1 MSEQKPFLS
10 FLALLCLSIFIGRTM
25 LFMLLQNMQNY
36 ELHFTIYVTTACH
49 FEVVLEF
56 QQLVLF
62 LWRELERQG
71 PATLPNTTYLW
82 PLSWALHRLVCIR
95 FSTPAFP
102 NTWLRAFPCSSLV
115 SLGTHRSFPS
125 WDLPSALFAPAL
137 QRMTS
142 PGNHSACG
150 HCLMPQLYGH

>member
-36 ELHFTIYVTTACH
+36 ELHFTIYVMTACH

-71 PATLPNTTYLW
+71 PAPLPNTTYLW
-82 PLSWALHRLVCIR
+82 PISWALHRLVCIR
-95 FSTPAFP
+95 LSTPAFP

-115 SLGTHRSFPS
+115 SLGTHGSFSS
-125 WDLPSALFAPAL
+125 WDLQVCCSHPLSSGWQALVTTVP
-137 QRMTS
+137 
-142 PGNHSACG
+142 CG
-150 HCLMPQLYGH
+150 RCLMPQLYGH